1 VNLNGKIKIKESN
14 LELERR
20 ILATSQVEIKKIFQ
34 KSKIKIHAAV
44 INLVVEALSNCPEI
58 VSLRSGKLRADFGLS
73 EDHTTDI
80 IYAIANSVYVY
91 FKDFKFS
98 KTTVNNVLS
107 IYIQPKDFLNLLGQ
121 NFANVTTEKGEVLPW
136 LKWLLTE
143 GDAIIISQYH
153 VDYGNYDS
161 SRSGAAIMKPSG
173 FFKVDSAYSGVEE
186 DNFITR
192 ALERYQDRI
201 FEIVRNSL

>member
-1 VNLNGKIKIKESN
+1 MNLNGKIKIKESN